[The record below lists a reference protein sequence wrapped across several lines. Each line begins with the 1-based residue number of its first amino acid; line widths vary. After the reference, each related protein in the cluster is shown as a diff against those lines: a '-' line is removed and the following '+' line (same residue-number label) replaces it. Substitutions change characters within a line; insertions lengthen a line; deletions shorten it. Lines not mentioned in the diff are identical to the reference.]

1 MPGGSNNNAFGSGG
15 SSYQKGALAPGGYRP
30 PIHYA
35 ADQTKVMQDST
46 QAYYQADETAARVL
60 NQMTAQRQQIEG
72 ANNSVWG
79 MREATEKAKR
89 EMTELH
95 KKYREKKQ
103 RLYITIALL
112 GLTDLLL
119 FLRILQCHGNFFD
132 CRR

>member
-1 MPGGSNNNAFGSGG
+1 MSTVP
-15 SSYQKGALAPGGYRP
+15 SYQHGGYRP

-35 ADQTKVMQDST
+35 ADQTKTLEDST

-60 NQMTAQRQQIEG
+60 NQMTAQRQQIQG

-103 RLYITIALL
+103 RLYVTIALL

-119 FLRILQCHGNFFD
+119 LLRIFQCHGNFF
-132 CRR
+132 C

>member
-1 MPGGSNNNAFGSGG
+1 MSSGNTFNNS
-15 SSYQKGALAPGGYRP
+15 SSYQHGGYRP

-35 ADQTKVMQDST
+35 ADQTKVMEDTT

-60 NQMTAQRQQIEG
+60 SQMTAQRQQIEG

-89 EMTELH
+89 EMSELH
-95 KKYREKKQ
+95 RKYREKKQ

-119 FLRILQCHGNFFD
+119 FLRILQCHGNFY
-132 CRR
+132 C

>member
-1 MPGGSNNNAFGSGG
+1 MPTSGNSNPFSSNAAS
-15 SSYQKGALAPGGYRP
+15 SSYQHGGGTYRP

-35 ADQTKVMQDST
+35 ADQTKVMQDTT

-60 NQMTAQRQQIEG
+60 HQMTAQRQQIEG

-119 FLRILQCHGNFFD
+119 LVRILQCHGNFY
-132 CRR
+132 C

>member
-1 MPGGSNNNAFGSGG
+1 MSSGT
-15 SSYQKGALAPGGYRP
+15 SSYQHGGVGGYRP

-35 ADQTKVMQDST
+35 ADQTKVMEDTT

-60 NQMTAQRQQIEG
+60 NQRTAQRQQIEG

-119 FLRILQCHGNFFD
+119 FLRILQCHGNFY
-132 CRR
+132 C